1 MLLALPAARC
11 PYVVVPKQGAVRMRF
26 EIRAL
31 LLFFGA
37 DTVATQ
43 FNTHFAEFYGWFE
56 DGLDYYLAMEY
67 FPHGTL
73 LDYFRAS
80 PVPVP
85 EPDAILM
92 VTQIL
97 EGVSI
102 IHENNYAHL
111 DLKPSVGYLPRA
123 RI

>member
-1 MLLALPAARC
+1 
-11 PYVVVPKQGAVRMRF
+11 MRF
-26 EIRAL
+26 DNPCAL
-31 LLFFGA
+31 VVFFSA
-37 DTVATQ
+37 DSVTTQ

-67 FPHGTL
+67 FPHGTI

-111 DLKPSVGYLPRA
+111 DLKPSVRYLSRDSCLAPTKLHV
-123 RI
+123 